1 MSAVKRILTALRLD
15 KIAAVDR
22 PCQQPATADL
32 IKRAVDYETVVKVK
46 YNTDD
51 RKEMAGNGEAMSDGS
66 YPIKDSQD
74 LENAIHAVGRG
85 RNNSHNAIR
94 RHIMTRAKALGMEDK
109 IPDTWSDGGK
119 LSKSLRDVFEKSA
132 IPLDDPDGD
141 EGAQAFNE
149 VLGEQELSQ
158 AFWDAW
164 YKGTSALQESL
175 CSIIKDD
182 STTDKSSAIQESLKQ
197 FADYIETILPGDVGK
212 AIATGI
218 VASAGQAGTPVNK
231 GDVMTVELKKAL
243 GLPETASE
251 ADVLKAIADK
261 DTDLAKTKEE
271 LEKAKA
277 KAPADDG
284 DADDEMKKSLAS
296 GDAFRTPEGVII
308 TKKAVGDATFQV
320 LKSQNDRIV
329 KAEEDLKKAREAD
342 EERAFA
348 KRAEDAG
355 CTLAFGSTLRK
366 AYSGDKAAQEEL
378 EKQIKALNEQ
388 VDKSNLFKSFGHG
401 QEEGSAIAEFT
412 AKVEEVKK
420 ANPKLSD
427 AGAFAK
433 VYTDPANRDLKKRYD
448 DELRSAA

>member
-1 MSAVKRILTALRLD
+1 
-15 KIAAVDR
+15 
-22 PCQQPATADL
+22 
-32 IKRAVDYETVVKVK
+32 
-46 YNTDD
+46 
-51 RKEMAGNGEAMSDGS
+51 
-66 YPIKDSQD
+66 
-74 LENAIHAVGRG
+74 
-85 RNNSHNAIR
+85 
-94 RHIMTRAKALGMEDK
+94 MTR
-109 IPDTWSDGGK
+109 
-119 LSKSLRDVFEKSA
+119 
-132 IPLDDPDGD
+132 
-141 EGAQAFNE
+141 
-149 VLGEQELSQ
+149 
-158 AFWDAW
+158 
-164 YKGTSALQESL
+164 
-175 CSIIKDD
+175 
-182 STTDKSSAIQESLKQ
+182 
-197 FADYIETILPGDVGK
+197 
-212 AIATGI
+212 
-218 VASAGQAGTPVNK
+218 
-231 GDVMTVELKKAL
+231 
-243 GLPETASE
+243 
-251 ADVLKAIADK
+251 
-261 DTDLAKTKEE
+261 
-271 LEKAKA
+271 AKA

-308 TKKAVGDATFQV
+308 TKKAVGDTTFQV